1 MISQNT
7 CKIFRLQQILEF
19 IRQGKIAI
27 NCIFDRDN
35 QKLNNEIKN
44 SGKLD
49 FNPDNIEDYEFALE
63 NPIPYFMFSSAIL
76 TKVSKNGVYCL
87 FHRIRLGELVT
98 TNDFTHYIYANE
110 KECQVIWETIFNLDH
125 VQKKRMQYEF
135 NTSNRMNRDYNVE
148 FNHRVRTYVHMIS
161 TLFMNNKRV
170 GCTSPKK
177 DDINKQKRQVDLA
190 NLTHRIYPLNR
201 QPTDIASVERV
212 IGINP
217 GIRDLVTCVAPST
230 ETNKYEKMSISNAS
244 YKYIWYMLQRI
255 FVPSQSVITGYQ
267 HRERDKDTCILIGKS
282 RSTLFPVL

>member
-49 FNPDNIEDYEFALE
+49 VSVSDFFNIINNIFTECFPPPDKFNPDNIEDYEFALE

-217 GIRDLVTCVAPST
+217 GI
-230 ETNKYEKMSISNAS
+230 
-244 YKYIWYMLQRI
+244 
-255 FVPSQSVITGYQ
+255 F
-267 HRERDKDTCILIGKS
+267 
-282 RSTLFPVL
+282 